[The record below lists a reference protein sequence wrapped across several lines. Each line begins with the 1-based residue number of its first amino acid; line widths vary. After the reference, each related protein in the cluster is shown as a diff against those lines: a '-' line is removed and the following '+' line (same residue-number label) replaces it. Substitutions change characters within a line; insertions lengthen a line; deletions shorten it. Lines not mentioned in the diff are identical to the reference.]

1 MKYPNAKVKEGT
13 NGWYILLQEGDYPRQ
28 KPMYLTLDGKDEE
41 YKNSN
46 FNIDFDTKELAE
58 QALNAFNNMNN
69 KRDYAALKQEGID
82 KNLCPSEYIYIGK
95 GDKNNPLIKDWGE
108 VEDKVLSKNI
118 CLIKSFEEI
127 ETTGWE
133 GGMSDRHYCVPKEI
147 WNKKFPNEKKP
158 ITLDEI
164 KSQLAEAKKLIGKK
178 VKRINSPRK
187 EDDVAFTVLDVS
199 FNVDFDKFKDVGPRS
214 KEFLKEFGYIIY
226 LHGNFSGQPIFGIFS
241 EKSIKVVED
250 VKVVLNSSYT
260 ATISHDGIRVGC
272 QTFSLDIIDK
282 LVEARKQLA

>member
-1 MKYPNAKVKEGT
+1 MKHELGEVCKFSQRD
-13 NGWYILLQEGDYPRQ
+13 GWYIWLERGKYLSNSG
-28 KPMYLTLDGKDEE
+28 KPFDFNGSDENHE
-41 YKNSN
+41 EKIKQII
-46 FNIDFDTKELAE
+46 FPTQELAE
-58 QALNAFNNMNN
+58 QTLNKYNNMET

-82 KNLCPSEYIYIGK
+82 KDLCPNGYIYLGK
-95 GDKNNPLIKDWGE
+95 GDRDYTMSKDWGR
-108 VEDKVLSKNI
+108 DNI
-118 CLIKSFEEI
+118 CRLFSDK
-127 ETTGWE
+127 TLDHTGWD
-133 GGMSDRHYCVPKEI
+133 GNSDSVHYCIHESI

-226 LHGNFSGQPIFGIFS
+226 LHGKFSGVPIFGIFS

-250 VKVVLNSSYT
+250 VEVVLKSSYT
-260 ATISHDGIRVGC
+260 AILSDFGIKVGC
-272 QTFSLDIIDK
+272 QTFPLDIIDK